1 MNPRIASKGKSFKG
15 VMAYLLHDKQE
26 KGKEAGSDR
35 VDWSHTHNLPTDNPK
50 QATAHM
56 IDLAKHGNEII
67 IANGGKKPRSG
78 SPVLHFSL
86 GWHPDDKVSDEQMVN
101 ASIAS
106 LKKLGMHKHQAIFV
120 KHLDGDHQHIHV
132 VANRVHPETGKM
144 AKLSNDRVKL
154 SKLAQELNKEH
165 GWKEAEKR
173 VENNEK
179 REKGEFVKHKE
190 ESTREQWIED
200 KARAKAFWGKIQTDQ
215 KKFSKQELNQR
226 TALFRAKEEQV
237 KNSRALIKDAYKS
250 KWNDLYKSQRAEM
263 DEFKEKTQT
272 AFGRAKY
279 ILRHR
284 EKDFERNGLSQYFRM
299 VKSQEAMHTQI
310 DKRQQTDRKDLSSQV
325 RGQTRDQ
332 MKLINKSYKQDRLS
346 LDEMQ
351 RSQRSSFDKSQH
363 EEIKQFRDVSNTSEW
378 EKADE
383 QEQDQGRVREREFKP
398 KGNEPT

>member
-1 MNPRIASKGKSFKG
+1 MNPRIASKGTSFKG
-15 VMAYLLHDKQE
+15 VMAYLLHDQRE
-26 KGKEAGSDR
+26 KGKEASSER
-35 VDWSHTHNLPTDNPK
+35 VDWSYTRNLPTDNPR

-56 IDLAKHGNEII
+56 IDLATHAHDLI
-67 IANGGKKPRSG
+67 IANGGKKPKSG

-86 GWHPDDKVSDEQMVN
+86 GWHPDDKVSDKQMIE
-101 ASIAS
+101 ASIVS

-120 KHLDGDHQHIHV
+120 KHNDTDHQHLHV

-165 GWKEAEKR
+165 GWKESEQR
-173 VENNEK
+173 IENNKK
-179 REKGEFVKHKE
+179 RDQGAFIKHKE
-190 ESTREQWIED
+190 EATREQWIED
-200 KARAKAFWGKIQTDQ
+200 KAKRKAFWGKIQTDQ
-215 KKFSKQELNQR
+215 KKFSKQELDQR
-226 TALFRAKEEQV
+226 TALFRSKEEQV
-237 KNSRALIKDAYKS
+237 KNSRALIKDAYKP
-250 KWNDLYKSQRAEM
+250 KWNELYKSQRAEM

-279 ILRHR
+279 ILAHR
-284 EKDFERNGLSQYFRM
+284 EKDFERNGLTQYFRM
-299 VKSQEAMHTQI
+299 VKSQESMHTKI
-310 DKRQQTDRKDLSSQV
+310 DKRQQSERSDLSSQV
-325 RGQTRDQ
+325 HGQTRDQ

-363 EEIKQFRDVSNTSEW
+363 EEIKAFRDVSNTSEW

-383 QEQDQGRVREREFKP
+383 KEQNQGRERAREFKP
-398 KGNEPT
+398 NGSEPH